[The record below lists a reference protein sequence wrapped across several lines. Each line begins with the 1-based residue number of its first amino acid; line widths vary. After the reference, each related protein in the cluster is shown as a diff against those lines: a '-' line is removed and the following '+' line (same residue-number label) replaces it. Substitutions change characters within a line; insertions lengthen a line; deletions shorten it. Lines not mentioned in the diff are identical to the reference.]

1 MCRAS
6 PSSTNSTGKAYNA
19 TSPRIFTWPLRLASL
34 LAQQDTQLVVVHSHR
49 TGANPWKPIND
60 MRTMLGLNAAAVQ
73 VPIGEEAGL
82 EGYVDLVRKRLSFS
96 EAKTGRR

>member
-1 MCRAS
+1 
-6 PSSTNSTGKAYNA
+6 
-19 TSPRIFTWPLRLASL
+19 
-34 LAQQDTQLVVVHSHR
+34 
-49 TGANPWKPIND
+49 
-60 MRTMLGLNAAAVQ
+60 MLGLNAAAVQ